1 MGCCID
7 SRSEPKAPQPS
18 PSPTPDITIHAGH
31 FVQKLTEPISY
42 RYRIIAKLGQGSF
55 GEVSLGEHKQT
66 SLQRAIKEIRKSPGQ
81 TQSAG
86 TKFIDEV
93 EILSK
98 TDHPHI
104 MKVYELYET
113 SDRYYIVSELLTG
126 GELFDYVVKS
136 RQLSEALAA
145 RVMYQLLGAVAYLH
159 QHGIVHRDLKPEN
172 LLLEAPPKDS
182 PVNIKLIDFGT
193 SCLIS
198 SAEKLKQRLGT
209 PFYMAPEVL
218 KGNYTEKCDLW
229 SCGVILY
236 LLLSGYLPFDSKSE
250 AEVLEQ
256 VRSGTVEFS
265 ASRWKGVSED
275 AKDLTRAL
283 LMRDYTVRPTALQAL
298 QHSWIQHYR
307 VKPSLSSDVIQASLA
322 ALESFHTEQK
332 LKQAIMAYIAAQYI
346 SREQTKA
353 LTESFKGLDLNG
365 DGRLSREELINGYRA
380 TLSGEEAVEALEKV
394 MKTVDCDGSGFVDY
408 SEFLLAAIDEQALL
422 SKGNLESAFRSL
434 DTDNSGKISLQEMRS
449 MLSMGVDGNDSV
461 WAKLVQDADM
471 NGDGEIDL
479 VEFTRLMLSQ
489 TLL

>member
-1 MGCCID
+1 MGCCLD
-7 SRSEPKAPQPS
+7 SRSETKVPQCS
-18 PSPTPDITIHAGH
+18 PSPTPDLTIHAGH
-31 FVQKLTEPISY
+31 FLQKLTEPISY
-42 RYRIIAKLGQGSF
+42 RYRIVGKLGQGSF

-66 SLQRAIKEIRKSPGQ
+66 HLQRAIKEIRKFPGH
-81 TQSAG
+81 QSSQ
-86 TKFIDEV
+86 FIDEV
-93 EILSK
+93 AILSR

-104 MKVYELYET
+104 MKVYEFYET
-113 SDRYYIVSELLTG
+113 QDRYYIVSELLTG

-136 RQLSEALAA
+136 RHLSEALAA
-145 RVMYQLLGAVAYLH
+145 RVMDQLLGAVGYLH
-159 QHGIVHRDLKPEN
+159 QLGIVHRDLKPEN
-172 LLLEAPPKDS
+172 LLLEVPPKDS
-182 PVNIKLIDFGT
+182 LINIKLIDFGT

-229 SCGVILY
+229 SCGVIAY
-236 LLLSGYLPFDSKSE
+236 LLLSGCLPFNSKSD

-256 VRSGTVEFS
+256 VQSSTVEFP

-283 LMRDYTVRPTALQAL
+283 LVRDWGLRLTAAQAL

-307 VKPSLSSDVIQASLA
+307 VNPSLSTEVIQTSLA
-322 ALESFHTEQK
+322 ALGSFHAEQK
-332 LKQAIMAYIAAQYI
+332 LKQAIMAYIAAQYT

-380 TLSGEEAVEALEKV
+380 TMSGEEAAATLERV
-394 MKTVDCDGSGFVDY
+394 MKTVDCDGSGYVDY
-408 SEFLLAAIDEQALL
+408 SEFILAAINEQTLL
-422 SKGNLESAFRSL
+422 SKGNLETAFRSL
-434 DTDNSGKISLQEMRS
+434 DCDNSGKISLQEMRG